1 MKRIPGQAAFALR
14 RYIVRCNGFP
24 DCHVD
29 AADVAGAKYEA
40 FKRARD
46 AGYFKDGFPAFLS
59 NGVTARADRRAI
71 RYGSTSPELG
81 L

>member
-1 MKRIPGQAAFALR
+1 MTIRAPGQTAFAFR

-24 DCHVD
+24 DAHVE
-29 AADVAGAKYEA
+29 ASDVAGAKYEA

-46 AGYFKDGFPAFLS
+46 AGYFTEFHAFLS
-59 NGVTARADRRAI
+59 NGVTARADRRAL
-71 RYGSTSPELG
+71 RLGHLAPELG